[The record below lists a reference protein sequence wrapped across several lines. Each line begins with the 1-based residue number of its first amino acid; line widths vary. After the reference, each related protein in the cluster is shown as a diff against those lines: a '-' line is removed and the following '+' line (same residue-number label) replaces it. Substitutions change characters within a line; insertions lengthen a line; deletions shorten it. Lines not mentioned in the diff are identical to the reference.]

1 MSNIII
7 EKIIDI
13 ERRAQR
19 IMEEA
24 KGQKEGLDSY
34 VENEEKR
41 ISREYGER
49 AQQKVAHLQE
59 EELQSAQQRMQELK
73 QQTQAQKEQLRAV
86 YDKNRDAWLE
96 ELKRRVIGQVAK

>member
-7 EKIIDI
+7 EKIMDI

-24 KGQKEGLDSY
+24 KVQKEGLESY

-41 ISREYGER
+41 ISREYSQH
-49 AQQKVAHLQE
+49 AKQKVEHVQE
-59 EELQSAQQRMQELK
+59 AELQSAQQRVRELK
-73 QQTQAQKEQLRAV
+73 EQTQAQKEQLRAM
-86 YDKNRDAWLE
+86 YDKNKDAWME
-96 ELKRRVIGQVAK
+96 ELKKRVLGQVGK

>member
-24 KGQKEGLDSY
+24 NGQKDGLDNY

-41 ISREYGER
+41 ISREYNQR
-49 AQQKVAHLQE
+49 AQQKVEHLQE
-59 EELQSAQQRMQELK
+59 AELQSAQQRMLRLK
-73 QQTQAQKEQLRAV
+73 QQTQAQKEQLRAT
-86 YDKNRDAWLE
+86 YDQNKDAWLE
-96 ELKRRVIGQVAK
+96 ELKRRVLGQVTK